1 MKRSF
6 YLVSYDIS
14 DDKLRLK
21 VAQLLEGYG
30 ERVQYSLFEIWARP
44 REMAQLRQQL
54 MRLVQRDDQKVGSIR
69 IYPLCAVCRAR
80 REIVGEGKVVEE
92 VEVAIL

>member
-21 VAQLLEGYG
+21 IARLLEGYG
-30 ERVQYSLFEIWARP
+30 ERVQYSLFEIWATP
-44 REMAQLRQQL
+44 REMGRLRQQL
-54 MRLVQRDDQKVGSIR
+54 TRLVKRSDQHVGSIR
-69 IYPLCAVCRAR
+69 IYPLCAVCRTR
-80 REIVGEGKVVEE
+80 REIVGEGKEVEE